1 MLIKLILGSTG
12 SGCLMSRCRK
22 DWPDSRQGGE
32 IHLLSVWGR
41 ELTRLPLD
49 WGKGLVTWGTP
60 RKGTP
65 MHLALEDKHSRNTW
79 AFLQLELPVA
89 LFASPEWHLH
99 RQLFT
104 QYRLQ
109 ILQCTRIWIKKPSF
123 LSQNICIIQNVYIN
137 EIVSIDVWRMGRNMY
152 VACT

>member
-22 DWPDSRQGGE
+22 DWPDSRQGEE
-32 IHLLSVWGR
+32 IHLPSVWER

-49 WGKGLVTWGTP
+49 WGKGLVTWGGTP

-79 AFLQLELPVA
+79 AFIQLELPVA

-104 QYRLQ
+104 PQTTDITMHKDMNLKALIFITKY
-109 ILQCTRIWIKKPSF
+109 
-123 LSQNICIIQNVYIN
+123 IIQNVYIN